1 MVSLYNKGY
10 ANALGDS
17 SYYHSF
23 RVNTRLKKLLN
34 SVDIKKDNRILDI
47 GCNIGIV
54 AKYMMKYCD
63 SVFGIDGNEAAVQIA
78 NHPNIR
84 HMNALSMDFEDNS
97 FDTIIIMDVIEHI
110 PDTDKL
116 VREVSR
122 VLSKEGKLI
131 LIYPWEPFRGS
142 NAIMDAL
149 KVHKDIRYCRKLHVH
164 KFNPKKIKSIV
175 GRHNMK
181 LVSSELFFGIF
192 PTFLNVCEK
201 L

>member
-10 ANALGDS
+10 ANALGDNS
-17 SYYHSF
+17 HYHSF

-34 SVDIKKDNRILDI
+34 HVDLKKDNRILDI
-47 GCNIGIV
+47 GCNTGIV
-54 AKYMMKYCD
+54 AKHLMKYCD
-63 SVFGIDGNEAAVQIA
+63 SVFGIDGNEDAVNIA

-84 HMNALSMDFEDNS
+84 HMNALSMDFEDSS

-110 PDTDKL
+110 HDTDKL

-122 VLSKEGKLI
+122 VLSKKGKLI
-131 LIYPWEPFRGS
+131 VIYPWEPFRGS
-142 NAIMDAL
+142 NAIWDAIS
-149 KVHKDIRYCRKLHVH
+149 VHNDIRYCKKLHVH
-164 KFNPKKIKSIV
+164 KFNPKKIKNIV
-175 GRHNMK
+175 GRHNML

-192 PTFLNVCEK
+192 PTFLNVCER